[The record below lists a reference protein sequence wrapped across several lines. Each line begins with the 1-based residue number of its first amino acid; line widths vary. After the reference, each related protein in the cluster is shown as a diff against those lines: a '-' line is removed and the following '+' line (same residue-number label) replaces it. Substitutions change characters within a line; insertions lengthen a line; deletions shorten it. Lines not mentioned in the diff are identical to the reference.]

1 MSLLVLLLALLILA
15 GAAMALVFY
24 LRQPTNAINQ
34 AVVSNALDDAMGLNG
49 PAPTAANTP
58 LPTTVQVSEPTPQ
71 SMSQL
76 AMMANPND
84 PVLVPLVADE
94 GSGS

>member
-15 GAAMALVFY
+15 GAAVALVFY

-34 AVVSNALDDAMGLNG
+34 AVVRNALDDIMGLND

-58 LPTTVQVSEPTPQ
+58 LPTDVQVSEPTPQ
-71 SMSQL
+71 SISQL